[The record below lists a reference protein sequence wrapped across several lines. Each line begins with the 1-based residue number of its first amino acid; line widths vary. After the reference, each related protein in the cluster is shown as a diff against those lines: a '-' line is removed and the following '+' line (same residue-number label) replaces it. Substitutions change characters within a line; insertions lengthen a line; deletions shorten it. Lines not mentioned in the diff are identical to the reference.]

1 MTLTPNKDPWENSK
15 NVDTLRDFMF
25 YCKNNPEMRFWQAL
39 RNWARIANWL
49 VFSPTEPV
57 AGQIDTFN
65 FKGKDK

>member
-1 MTLTPNKDPWENSK
+1 MTLTPNKD
-15 NVDTLRDFMF
+15 
-25 YCKNNPEMRFWQAL
+25 